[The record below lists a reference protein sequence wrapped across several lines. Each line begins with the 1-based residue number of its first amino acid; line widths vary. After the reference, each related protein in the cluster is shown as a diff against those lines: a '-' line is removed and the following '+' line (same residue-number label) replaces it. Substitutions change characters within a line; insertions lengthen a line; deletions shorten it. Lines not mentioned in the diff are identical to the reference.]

1 MTLHEARRSQGCE
14 DVLYHV
20 MERKRDLKGLE
31 GCPGQ
36 DGWEAPL

>member
-1 MTLHEARRSQGCE
+1 MTLHEARRSQGRE
-14 DVLYHV
+14 DVLYV